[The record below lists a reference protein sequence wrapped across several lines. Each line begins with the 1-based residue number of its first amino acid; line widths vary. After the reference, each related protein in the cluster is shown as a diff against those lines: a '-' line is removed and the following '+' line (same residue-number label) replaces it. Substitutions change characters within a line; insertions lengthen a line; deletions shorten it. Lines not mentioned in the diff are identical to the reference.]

1 MKAGIKVSNT
11 FRVAL
16 GDAREEVIENLNAS
30 NLKYIISFD
39 KLNSAR
45 IKETIIQLP
54 ALNMEISLSNDIV
67 VYMQSKINEYN
78 VLFDAYN
85 MKSIDIIKKLKDV
98 IVTEFSFTRKTEFK
112 IEGINLKTL
121 DTNIIITERG
131 ETVRVHIQ
139 KDNKSQLYISAVK
152 YE

>member
-85 MKSIDIIKKLKDV
+85 MKSIDIIKKLKDI
-98 IVTEFSFTRKTEFK
+98 IVTEFNFTRKTEFK